1 MSNTNNLDELFD
13 ESVIDSSTTQQS
25 TKKPSPKDGLY
36 RPDLKLV
43 KQENKKRGY
52 KSVIRFI
59 PNYTVNP
66 EYIKAY
72 LGEKYNNQPITVGN
86 SQISR
91 RTYYANIEN
100 PKELGGY
107 YDSVSNKDPFT
118 KEWFGSKCEIY
129 ELKKTMKESKN
140 AIMLRNQA
148 LLSYTNKIFSY
159 VLILEDEQQP
169 ELVGKIM
176 IFSYGK
182 QIEDKIQAE
191 RDGLYGDKCN
201 PFSLEKGKD
210 FVLIVTE
217 KEVELDGKKVTMPEY
232 ITSSFKGDVSSI
244 SLPTKDNLLRKVPTE
259 NGVFSSEI
267 RQKVVDFCL
276 KRDGDLE
283 FFAPK
288 RLTPLQVAKL
298 EQVKNYMLGKPIDL
312 SKINPNSMD
321 FANNIPTSS
330 DFEQDLASTISDFKS
345 DADLDLSPDQIAN
358 SVDSPSI
365 DDDEFWKD

>member
-1 MSNTNNLDELFD
+1 MSNINNLDELFD
-13 ESVIDSSTTQQS
+13 ESVIDSSTSQQTQ
-25 TKKPSPKDGLY
+25 KKASPKDGLY

-43 KQENKKRGY
+43 KPENKKRGY
-52 KSVIRFI
+52 KSVIRFL

-72 LGEKYNNQPITVGN
+72 LGDKYNNQKITVGN

-91 RTYYANIEN
+91 RTYYAKIEN
-100 PKELGGY
+100 PKELAGY

-118 KEWFGSKCEIY
+118 KEWFGAKCEIY
-129 ELKKTMKESKN
+129 DLKKALKESKN
-140 AIMLRNQA
+140 AIMLRNNA
-148 LLSYTNKIFSY
+148 LLSYTNKTFSY

-176 IFSYGK
+176 IFSYGT
-182 QIEDKIQAE
+182 QIGDKIQAE

-217 KEVELDGKKVTMPEY
+217 KEMDLDGKRVTMPEY
-232 ITSSFKGDVSSI
+232 ITSSFKGDVSSV
-244 SLPTKDNLLRKVPTE
+244 SLPTKDNLMRRVPSE
-259 NGVFSSEI
+259 NGVFSSEV

-276 KRDGDLE
+276 KRECDLE
-283 FFAPK
+283 YFAPK
-288 RLTPLQVAKL
+288 RLTPIQEAKL
-298 EQVKNYMLGKPIDL
+298 EQVKNYMLGKPLDM
-312 SKINPNSMD
+312 SKVNPNSME
-321 FANNIPTSS
+321 FVNNIPTSN
-330 DFEQDLASTISDFKS
+330 DFEQDLASTITDFKP
-345 DADLDLSPDQIAN
+345 DVELDLSPDQVA
-358 SVDSPSI
+358 SSTDSSLI